1 MVHGRP
7 LAYLV
12 VAGLLIVGAV
22 AVLSVREQLPTWL
35 VLGVVIAVLTVVGS
49 LLFLARRKR

>member
-35 VLGVVIAVLTVVGS
+35 VLGVVIAVLTVVGG